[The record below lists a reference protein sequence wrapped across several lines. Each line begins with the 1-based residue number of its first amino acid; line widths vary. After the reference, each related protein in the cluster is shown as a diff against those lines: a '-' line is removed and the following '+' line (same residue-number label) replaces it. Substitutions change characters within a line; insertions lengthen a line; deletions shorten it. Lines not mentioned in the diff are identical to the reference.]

1 MSNTKIID
9 TFGNPSETPIVELLE
24 HLPSGVTLAD
34 LLATISTNTP
44 TIELVEPP
52 AVAPADA
59 LTGGMQT
66 TISTTTTTIST
77 TTAAISSS
85 VPSFSTPHPYTV
97 HSSIRPLPSTTAIPS
112 LPTSIPISVPSPSA
126 LPSFFDGDV
135 SLWFC
140 TLEACFLPTDDT
152 QTRFRSVISKLP
164 PTILAKVRHVF
175 PIALNALDP
184 YT

>member
-59 LTGGMQT
+59 LTGGIQT
-66 TISTTTTTIST
+66 TISSTTTTIST
-77 TTAAISSS
+77 ATASISSTVPFSS
-85 VPSFSTPHPYTV
+85 VSNPYPV
-97 HSSIRPLPSTTAIPS
+97 YS
-112 LPTSIPISVPSPSA
+112 
-126 LPSFFDGDV
+126 
-135 SLWFC
+135 
-140 TLEACFLPTDDT
+140 
-152 QTRFRSVISKLP
+152 
-164 PTILAKVRHVF
+164 
-175 PIALNALDP
+175 
-184 YT
+184 